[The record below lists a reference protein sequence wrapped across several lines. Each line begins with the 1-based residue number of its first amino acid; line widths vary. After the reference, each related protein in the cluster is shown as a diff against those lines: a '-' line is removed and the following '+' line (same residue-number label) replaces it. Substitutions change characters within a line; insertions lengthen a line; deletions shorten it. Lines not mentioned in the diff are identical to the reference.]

1 MRFFRGR
8 EDGFSLIEI
17 VVVVLIIAV
26 LIGIAIPTFLGM
38 RERAHDAA
46 AKESAALALKI
57 ATGFATDGTEDFST
71 LSTSALNASEP
82 SVTFIDGDLAS
93 TGPAEVSQ
101 MVPDAG
107 AGDQIFVAAVQSE
120 SGDCFFA
127 RVFANGGTDYG
138 EVAGTD
144 CRADDHGSV
153 LFGPSW

>member
-1 MRFFRGR
+1 MRSLPER

-26 LIGIAIPTFLGM
+26 LIGIGIPTFLGM
-38 RERAHDAA
+38 RDRAHDTA
-46 AKESAALALKI
+46 AKETAALALKI

-71 LSTSALNASEP
+71 LSTSRLNASEP
-82 SVTFIDGDLAS
+82 SVTFIDGNLAS
-93 TGPAEVSQ
+93 AGPGEISQ
-101 MVPDAG
+101 TVPDAG

-138 EVAGTD
+138 EVEGVD
-144 CRADDHGSV
+144 CRADDNGSV
-153 LFGPSW
+153 LFGPTW